1 MEIIIRGT
9 PEECKKAIKELAE
22 KEKEKE
28 FVPIYPV
35 YPYNYPNWWKY
46 NWTGD
51 DWSYK
56 PTTGSITG
64 TSNVYSATSIS
75 ADDIK
80 NEGSSIIAKV
90 IDDIYATHNDATSAG
105 FAKSVH
111 TK

>member
-35 YPYNYPNWWKY
+35 YPHYYPNWWNY
-46 NWTGD
+46 NWAGD

-56 PTTGSITG
+56 PTTTGSITSTG
-64 TSNVYSATSIS
+64 NTYSATSIS

-80 NEGSSIIAKV
+80 VSNNILAII
-90 IDDIYATHNDATSAG
+90 NDATLDC
-105 FAKSVH
+105 FAKSVP

>member
-22 KEKEKE
+22 KEKEY
-28 FVPIYPV
+28 VPV
-35 YPYNYPNWWKY
+35 YPTYPYYYPNWWKY

-51 DWSYK
+51 DWGYI
-56 PTTGSITG
+56 PTITTADTTGSITG
-64 TSNVYSATSIS
+64 TSSTYSATSIS

-80 NEGSSIIAKV
+80 VSDNISAII
-90 IDDIYATHNDATSAG
+90 NDATLDC
-105 FAKSVH
+105 FAKSVP

>member
-22 KEKEKE
+22 KEKEY
-28 FVPIYPV
+28 VPIYPT
-35 YPYNYPNWWKY
+35 YPYYYPNWWYY

-51 DWSYK
+51 DLSYK
-56 PTTGSITG
+56 PTTTGSITSTG
-64 TSNVYSATSIS
+64 STYSSTSIS

-80 NEGSSIIAKV
+80 VSNNISAII
-90 IDDIYATHNDATSAG
+90 NDATLDC
-105 FAKSVH
+105 FAKSVP

>member
-22 KEKEKE
+22 KDREY
-28 FVPIYPV
+28 VPV
-35 YPYNYPNWWKY
+35 YPTYPYQYPNWWYY
-46 NWTGD
+46 NWTCD

-56 PTTGSITG
+56 PTTTGSITS
-64 TSNVYSATSIS
+64 TSSTYSATSIS

-80 NEGSSIIAKV
+80 DEGSSIIAKV
-90 IDDIYATHNDATSAG
+90 IDDIFAAHNDATSG
-105 FAKSVH
+105 CSAKSVS

>member
-35 YPYNYPNWWKY
+35 YPYHYPNWWKY

-51 DWSYK
+51 DWGYN
-56 PTTGSITG
+56 PTITTTG
-64 TSNVYSATSIS
+64 TSGTYSATSIS

-80 NEGSSIIAKV
+80 DEGSSIIAKV
-90 IDDIYATHNDATSAG
+90 IDDIFAAHNDATSG
-105 FAKSVH
+105 CSAKSVP

>member
-22 KEKEKE
+22 KEKEY
-28 FVPIYPV
+28 VPIYPT
-35 YPYNYPNWWKY
+35 YPYDYPNWWYY

-56 PTTGSITG
+56 PTTTVMNSTSSI
-64 TSNVYSATSIS
+64 YSFS

-80 NEGSSIIAKV
+80 QADITINDV
-90 IDDIYATHNDATSAG
+90 IENLINSE
-105 FAKSVH
+105 K
-111 TK
+111 

>member
-28 FVPIYPV
+28 FVPIYPYYYGEMWKW
-35 YPYNYPNWWKY
+35 YPSWYY

-51 DWSYK
+51 DLNYK
-56 PTTGSITG
+56 PTTTG
-64 TSNVYSATSIS
+64 MSSTSSTYSIS
-75 ADDIK
+75 AEDIK
-80 NEGSSIIAKV
+80 DGASSFITKAIN
-90 IDDIYATHNDATSAG
+90 DIYATHNDATSG
-105 FAKSVH
+105 CFAKSVP